1 MKTFRDLQTD
11 WENAFE
17 VGDVVATLFRGQV
30 VLYLVLEVD
39 PPKLFSH
46 NGHVKLQIISHSD
59 KDMLGD
65 TCWFEI
71 PTAYA
76 TKSPLSEIQAYL

>member
-1 MKTFRDLQTD
+1 MKTFRDLQINWKDT
-11 WENAFE
+11 FK
-17 VGDVVATLFRGQV
+17 VGDVVATPFGGQA

-65 TCWFEI
+65 ACWFEI
-71 PTAYA
+71 PTAWA

>member
-1 MKTFRDLQTD
+1 MKTFRDLQTN
-11 WENAFE
+11 WKNTFK
-17 VGDVVATLFRGQV
+17 VGDVVATPFRGQA

-39 PPKLFSH
+39 PPKLFGT
-46 NGHVKLQIISHSD
+46 NGHVKLQIISHAD

-65 TCWFEI
+65 ACWFEI
-71 PTAYA
+71 PTAWA